1 MNLDKYLEFVARWE
15 GKYGRSMEDSA
26 SKYFCPTP
34 HTDGKRYHTSHGI
47 TYQTWVNAYGTD
59 NDKEFYSMPS
69 DMWFKI
75 FKGRFWDKVQGDKL
89 PFNIAVLTTEFAWM
103 SGVSVGGKQLQS
115 ALRKLGH
122 NIEVDGQIG
131 NQTTAAVKNTDTKL
145 LFDEMIKV
153 RRQFYEQ
160 IAVGKNAKWKK
171 GWLNRLEA
179 VKVFR

>member
-26 SKYFCPTP
+26 SSYFCPTP
-34 HTDGKRYHTSHGI
+34 HSDGKKYHTSHGI
-47 TYQTWVNAYGTD
+47 TYRTWVNSFGTD

-69 DMWFKI
+69 EMWFKI
-75 FKGRFWDKVQGDKL
+75 FKTRFWDKVQGDKL

-103 SGVSVGGKQLQS
+103 SGVSVGGKTLQR
-115 ALRKLGH
+115 ALVKLGQVVE
-122 NIEVDGQIG
+122 IDGQIG
-131 NQTTAAVKNTDTKL
+131 NQTIQAVNNVNPDQ
-145 LFDEMIKV
+145 LFDEMIKL
-153 RRQFYEQ
+153 RASFYER

-179 VKVFR
+179 VKKFK